1 MMREWSKK
9 SGIWLFYSH
18 SVSEKEHHKYSRHT
32 TLFVGLTKCAH
43 VRAKT
48 FICALCRLRTLLLSL
63 SHIHLHS
70 VKLSFML
77 IPYILLDYSVFF
89 FQNISSFIL
98 LWPIIIH
105 NLPMVD
111 LCATT
116 RPKTQYLRMPIYF
129 NHHFKQ
135 WSISVAMQCVHY
147 YHFVC
152 FFCSCSTSVRERTTK
167 TNRWAKSVCWLN

>member
-1 MMREWSKK
+1 MRTRARENVHLCPVPAPDTSPL
-9 SGIWLFYSH
+9 SIAHSPALSQALIHAYSIYTSRLF
-18 SVSEKEHHKYSRHT
+18 
-32 TLFVGLTKCAH
+32 C
-43 VRAKT
+43 
-48 FICALCRLRTLLLSL
+48 
-63 SHIHLHS
+63 
-70 VKLSFML
+70 
-77 IPYILLDYSVFF
+77 FF